1 MILDKTGEL
10 FSFNGVRYAI
20 GDTVM
25 ATKSS
30 DYAGLFGTITEIR
43 TGADLETENDDVDI
57 YCEFYPPVAPYD
69 VQEFEK
75 NMSRLYQTEKKL
87 EDITLDLVIMA
98 PEMISPLNEC
108 DPLITIFEVTVDWA
122 CDEERGVLRELFT
135 DYASA
140 KYYFETVLFEELSDG
155 DVPDWRQNA
164 QFCERSFPYQYDAYI
179 DDDYGDHHYQ
189 VEISPTTLHVGRSFT
204 DKT

>member
-1 MILDKTGEL
+1 MILNKTGEF

-43 TGADLETENDDVDI
+43 TGVDLEKENDDVDI

-75 NMSRLYQTEKKL
+75 NMSRLYQTEMNIALLRQACKKSGFVEAQIAAGWDYMYAQIYEL
-87 EDITLDLVIMA
+87 RNALSNKEAESDDIA
-98 PEMISPLNEC
+98 
-108 DPLITIFEVTVDWA
+108 
-122 CDEERGVLRELFT
+122 
-135 DYASA
+135 
-140 KYYFETVLFEELSDG
+140 
-155 DVPDWRQNA
+155 
-164 QFCERSFPYQYDAYI
+164 
-179 DDDYGDHHYQ
+179 
-189 VEISPTTLHVGRSFT
+189 
-204 DKT
+204 